1 MTAFILLVLSAAWV
15 CPSCGGGVD
24 EAFCPRCLIPEPPS
38 GMAFV
43 PGDTITVD
51 GVPCTVPSFYVDSA
65 AVSYEDILPW
75 LNGAFEDGEGLAALV
90 TGQYDADF
98 QFLRYT
104 PFTGDASGSG
114 LAVPPAC
121 MGLPAASVT
130 LEGARSYLASEG
142 RRLPS
147 AAELALAARNGLVA
161 EVDVF
166 SVMSTYADMM
176 EQSMGSMLGRLS
188 TQAMF
193 AGYSTAS
200 ERVMWEWTGSLP
212 GSPADVARDADAPC
226 ATLYR
231 PGGTGVAD
239 AGSGY
244 FNVAFR
250 GVVPLPLAASR

>member
-1 MTAFILLVLSAAWV
+1 MLVLSGAWV
-15 CPSCGGGVD
+15 CPSCGDGVD
-24 EAFCPRCLIPEPPS
+24 DAFCPVCLIPVPPA

-43 PGDTITVD
+43 HGDTITVD
-51 GVPCTVPSFYVDSA
+51 GVTCTVEPFYVDSS
-65 AVSYEDILPW
+65 AVTYEDLLPW
-75 LNGAFEDGEGLAALV
+75 LNGAFEDGEGLAAV
-90 TGQYDADF
+90 ITGQYDENF

-114 LAVPPAC
+114 LTVPQVC

-130 LEGARSYLASEG
+130 PRGAREFLASEG
-142 RRLPS
+142 RRLPT

-176 EQSMGSMLGRLS
+176 ESSMGSMLGRLS

-193 AGYSTAS
+193 AGYSTAT
-200 ERVMWEWTGSLP
+200 ERLMWEWTGSVP
-212 GSPADVARDADAPC
+212 GSPGEVAHDSEEPC

-231 PGGTGVAD
+231 AGGTGIAE

-250 GVVPLPLAASR
+250 GVVSLPLAASR

>member
-24 EAFCPRCLIPEPPS
+24 EAFCPRCLIPEPPA
-38 GMAFV
+38 GMVFV
-43 PGDTITVD
+43 PGDTVTVD
-51 GVPCTVPSFYVDSA
+51 GVLCTVPPFYVDSS
-65 AVSYEDILPW
+65 AVSYEEMLPW
-75 LNGAFEDGEGLAALV
+75 LDGAFEDGEGLAAII
-90 TGQYDADF
+90 TGQYDEDF

-104 PFTGDASGSG
+104 PFTGDDSGSG
-114 LAVPPAC
+114 LTVPQAC
-121 MGLPAASVT
+121 MSLPAASVT
-130 LEGARSYLASEG
+130 LEGAERYLASEG
-142 RRLPS
+142 RRLPA

-166 SVMSTYADMM
+166 TVMSAYADMM
-176 EQSMGSMLGRLS
+176 EASMGSMLGRLS

-193 AGYSTAS
+193 AGYSTSS

-212 GSPADVARDADAPC
+212 GSPADVARDAGAPC
-226 ATLYR
+226 ATLFR
-231 PGGTGVAD
+231 PGGTGIAD

-250 GVVPLPLAASR
+250 GVVSLPLAASR